1 MKIVNTGRC
10 HIVRMYNTMYSAD
23 SMELISIV
31 VYTLGCAIAP
41 VGRSLTIIPSHGAA
55 LGSCVLTNFDR
66 FGVVAFIMQA
76 MKQKIFAIEAE
87 RFGRNAKSYN
97 LKVGKFGNNTTSRYI
112 SEFINTI
119 SGEILADTENS
130 NEIRYEV
137 AHKR

>member
-66 FGVVAFIMQA
+66 FGVDAKDILGSVNGNCH
-76 MKQKIFAIEAE
+76 IFADFFCKPGRATWCRALELA
-87 RFGRNAKSYN
+87 FG
-97 LKVGKFGNNTTSRYI
+97 
-112 SEFINTI
+112 
-119 SGEILADTENS
+119 
-130 NEIRYEV
+130 
-137 AHKR
+137 

>member
-41 VGRSLTIIPSHGAA
+41 VGRSLTIIPSHDAA

-66 FGVVAFIMQA
+66 FGVDAKDILGSVNGNCHIFADFFCKPGRQLVPGIELPSADQVWQICLAFIMQA
-76 MKQKIFAIEAE
+76 MKTKDF
-87 RFGRNAKSYN
+87 RYR
-97 LKVGKFGNNTTSRYI
+97 SR
-112 SEFINTI
+112 T
-119 SGEILADTENS
+119 L
-130 NEIRYEV
+130 RP
-137 AHKR
+137 

>member
-66 FGVVAFIMQA
+66 FGVD
-76 MKQKIFAIEAE
+76 
-87 RFGRNAKSYN
+87 AKDILGSV
-97 LKVGKFGNNTTSRYI
+97 KVGKFGNNTTSRYI

>member
-1 MKIVNTGRC
+1 
-10 HIVRMYNTMYSAD
+10 
-23 SMELISIV
+23 
-31 VYTLGCAIAP
+31 
-41 VGRSLTIIPSHGAA
+41 
-55 LGSCVLTNFDR
+55 
-66 FGVVAFIMQA
+66 MQV

-137 AHKR
+137 AHKRWISS

>member
-1 MKIVNTGRC
+1 MATATFLRIS
-10 HIVRMYNTMYSAD
+10 SA
-23 SMELISIV
+23 SRAGNLCRALNCLRLIK
-31 VYTLGCAIAP
+31 
-41 VGRSLTIIPSHGAA
+41 
-55 LGSCVLTNFDR
+55 
-66 FGVVAFIMQA
+66 FGKSAIMQA
-76 MKQKIFAIEAE
+76 MTQKLFAIEAE

>member
-55 LGSCVLTNFDR
+55 LGSCVLTN
-66 FGVVAFIMQA
+66 
-76 MKQKIFAIEAE
+76 
-87 RFGRNAKSYN
+87 
-97 LKVGKFGNNTTSRYI
+97 
-112 SEFINTI
+112 INTI